1 MTETITFSWDF
12 LIYPLAAFSYF
23 ELIRWLSRRWNKNR
37 RLSVEEILANYARN
51 QGISEYDVF
60 HRASS
65 NWAVSRLQVDKDF
78 NVYLQTMHLPHYVRD
93 FIRKLPSDISPET
106 ESHG

>member
-1 MTETITFSWDF
+1 MTETIIFSWDF
-12 LIYPLAAFSYF
+12 LIYPLAAFGYI
-23 ELIRWLSRRWNKNR
+23 ELVRWLSKRWYKNR

-65 NWAVSRLQVDKDF
+65 NWDVSPHQVDKDF
-78 NVYLQTMHLPHYVRD
+78 NAYLQTMILPHYVRD
-93 FIRKLPSDISPET
+93 FIRKLPSDSRGQVC
-106 ESHG
+106 S